1 MDKRNREAKYVNLM
15 DEKGLDPSDHP
26 SASYW
31 QDPAENMDSLE
42 DIIRERIW
50 AYKDPLPKTLS
61 EFRSAVEKIYL
72 SAISSAHST
81 GSVQEALTQYVESQL
96 SERIWEAI
104 SQVLSNIVDSPNPRR
119 AADLFACAT
128 GLRLRQGITLTDLA
142 KKYGVSK
149 QALDKQLVQ
158 LCEKLD
164 LPPPRLMK
172 SQLSRESYRLA
183 NHRKI
188 TKK

>member
-1 MDKRNREAKYVNLM
+1 M
-15 DEKGLDPSDHP
+15 DEKGVDPSLLP
-26 SASYW
+26 SASYRD
-31 QDPAENMDSLE
+31 DPSEKIDTIE
-42 DIIRERIW
+42 DLIRERIY
-50 AYKDPLPKTLS
+50 AFDAELPTTLVG
-61 EFRSAVEKIYL
+61 FRMVVEKIYL
-72 SAISSAHST
+72 SAISQST
-81 GSVQEALTQYVESQL
+81 NHISVEKALTQYVESSL
-96 SERIWEAI
+96 SERVWEAI
-104 SQVLSNIVDSPNPRR
+104 SQVLGNIVDSSNPRKT
-119 AADLFACAT
+119 ADLYACAT

-142 KKYGVSK
+142 KKYGISK

-188 TKK
+188 KDEKK

>member
-1 MDKRNREAKYVNLM
+1 M
-15 DEKGLDPSDHP
+15 DEKGCDPSE
-26 SASYW
+26 STNASYW
-31 QDPAENMDSLE
+31 PDPAESMDTLE
-42 DIIRERIW
+42 DVIRERIW
-50 AYKDPLPKTLS
+50 GYADPLPQTVP
-61 EFRSAVEKIYL
+61 EFRVVVEKIYL
-72 SAISSAHST
+72 SAISSASKT

-104 SQVLSNIVDSPNPRR
+104 SQVLSNIVDSPNPRKT
-119 AADLFACAT
+119 ADLYACAT

-149 QALDKQLVQ
+149 QALDKQLVS
-158 LCEKLD
+158 LCKKLD
-164 LPPPRLMK
+164 LTPPRMMK

-188 TKK
+188 KNEQR

>member
-1 MDKRNREAKYVNLM
+1 MD
-15 DEKGLDPSDHP
+15 DPADSP
-26 SASYW
+26 SASYYD
-31 QDPAENMDSLE
+31 DPADGMDSLE
-42 DIIRERIW
+42 DLIREAISS
-50 AYKDPLPKTLS
+50 YNEPLPKTLS
-61 EFRSAVEKIYL
+61 EFRKIVESIYL
-72 SAISSAHST
+72 SAISSTDKSL
-81 GSVQEALTQYVESQL
+81 SVQECLTNYVESQL

-104 SQVLSNIVDSPNPRR
+104 AQVISNIVDSPNPRR
-119 AADLFACAT
+119 TADLYACVT
-128 GLRLRQGITLTDLA
+128 GLRIRQGITLTDLA

-172 SQLSRESYRLA
+172 SQMSRESYRLA

-188 TKK
+188 KHEQK

>member
-1 MDKRNREAKYVNLM
+1 M
-15 DEKGLDPSDHP
+15 DEKHLDASDLP

-31 QDPAENMDSLE
+31 QDPSDSLDTLE

-50 AYKDPLPKTLS
+50 AYADPLPQNIQ
-61 EFRSAVEKIYL
+61 EFRISVEKIYL
-72 SAISSAHST
+72 SAISSASKT
-81 GSVQEALTQYVESQL
+81 GSVQEALTEYVESQL

-104 SQVLSNIVDSPNPRR
+104 AQVLSNIVDSPNPRKT
-119 AADLFACAT
+119 ADLYACAT

-164 LPPPRLMK
+164 LKPPRLMK
-172 SQLSRESYRLA
+172 SQLSRKSYRLA

-188 TKK
+188 KNEKIN

>member
-1 MDKRNREAKYVNLM
+1 MS
-15 DEKGLDPSDHP
+15 EKGVDASDHP

-31 QDPAENMDSLE
+31 EDPAKSIDSLE
-42 DIIRERIW
+42 DVIRERIW

-61 EFRSAVEKIYL
+61 EFRSVVEKIYL
-72 SAISSAHST
+72 SAISSANPT
-81 GSVQEALTQYVESQL
+81 GSVEEALTQYVESQL

-119 AADLFACAT
+119 TADLFACAT

-164 LPPPRLMK
+164 
-172 SQLSRESYRLA
+172 
-183 NHRKI
+183 
-188 TKK
+188 

>member
-1 MDKRNREAKYVNLM
+1 MGCISTSPMD
-15 DEKGLDPSDHP
+15 DPADSP
-26 SASYW
+26 SASYYD
-31 QDPAENMDSLE
+31 DPSRDIDTFE
-42 DIIRERIW
+42 DLIREAI
-50 AYKDPLPKTLS
+50 ASFNQPLPTTIG
-61 EFRSAVEKIYL
+61 EFRRVVEKIYL
-72 SAISSAHST
+72 SAILNANST
-81 GSVQEALTQYVESQL
+81 TSVQEALQQYVENQL
-96 SERIWEAI
+96 SERIWETIA
-104 SQVLSNIVDSPNPRR
+104 QVISNIVDSSNPRKT
-119 AADLFACAT
+119 ADLYACAT

-188 TKK
+188 KNEK

>member
-1 MDKRNREAKYVNLM
+1 M
-15 DEKGLDPSDHP
+15 DEKGCDPSE
-26 SASYW
+26 STNASYW
-31 QDPAENMDSLE
+31 PDPAESMDTLE
-42 DIIRERIW
+42 DVIRERIW
-50 AYKDPLPKTLS
+50 GHPEPIPKTIS
-61 EFRSAVEKIYL
+61 EFRIVVEKIYL
-72 SAISSAHST
+72 SAISSASKT

-104 SQVLSNIVDSPNPRR
+104 AQVLSNIVDSPNPRKT
-119 AADLFACAT
+119 ADLYACAT

-149 QALDKQLVQ
+149 QALDKQLVS

-164 LPPPRLMK
+164 LPPPRMMK
-172 SQLSRESYRLA
+172 SQLSRQSYRLA

-188 TKK
+188 KND

>member
-1 MDKRNREAKYVNLM
+1 ME
-15 DEKGLDPSDHP
+15 DPAESP
-26 SASYW
+26 SASYYD
-31 QDPAENMDSLE
+31 DPSEGIDSLE
-42 DIIRERIW
+42 DLIREAISS
-50 AYKDPLPKTLS
+50 YNDPLPNSIS
-61 EFRSAVEKIYL
+61 EFRKVVEKIYL
-72 SAISSAHST
+72 SAISSTDKSL
-81 GSVQEALTQYVESQL
+81 SVQECLTNYVEGQL

-104 SQVLSNIVDSPNPRR
+104 AQVISNIVDSPNPRR
-119 AADLFACAT
+119 TADLYACVT
-128 GLRLRQGITLTDLA
+128 GIRIRQGITLTDLA

-172 SQLSRESYRLA
+172 SQMSRESYRLA

-188 TKK
+188 KNEQK